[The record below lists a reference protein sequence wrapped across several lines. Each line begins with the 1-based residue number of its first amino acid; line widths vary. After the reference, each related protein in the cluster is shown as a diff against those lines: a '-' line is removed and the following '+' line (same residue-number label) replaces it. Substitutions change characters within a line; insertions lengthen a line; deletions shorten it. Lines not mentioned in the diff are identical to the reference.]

1 MTTIIQEPMDPYSSQ
16 FTVKPRP
23 RTTNNTEYSLDN
35 VRRRFLTPGGWR
47 DALEDTY
54 IEPGKAYLER
64 TATPGYMAPEKIENF
79 RKGLQVPFNERLPES
94 IGKMTNDAGET
105 VARTIP
111 GTRFAGEKLAQGLE
125 KSNALRTAV
134 NFIPGLN
141 LVGDVFDV
149 GEAVVSVLRGDRE
162 RQNQAKQL
170 ARELASSGMNLDQ
183 AIDYVESNAQLQD
196 LAGNIGIDDF
206 GKTLAYGAFTGGP
219 SLNPIAAAA
228 GFITGTDLQ
237 REKAIRNRMFKEE
250 FQRASQGVLGV

>member
-1 MTTIIQEPMDPYSSQ
+1 MKDIIDPNRVPTS
-16 FTVKPRP
+16 
-23 RTTNNTEYSLDN
+23 NTEYSLDN

-64 TATPGYMAPEKIENF
+64 TATPGYMAPDRIRNF
-79 RKGLQVPFNERLPES
+79 TKGLEVPFNERLPKN
-94 IGKMTNDAGET
+94 IGTITKGGKE

-111 GTRFAGEKLAQGLE
+111 GTRFAGTNLALGL
-125 KSNALRTAV
+125 KNSNALRTAI

-228 GFITGTDLQ
+228 GLITGTDLQ

-250 FQRASQGVLGV
+250 FQRASQGILGV

>member
-1 MTTIIQEPMDPYSSQ
+1 MREIQDPN
-16 FTVKPRP
+16 RNEGRI
-23 RTTNNTEYSLDN
+23 RTSNTDYSLDN
-35 VRRRFLTPGGWR
+35 VRRRFLTPGGWQ
-47 DALEDTY
+47 DAIEDTY
-54 IEPGKAYLER
+54 IEPTRAYLER
-64 TATPGYMAPEKIENF
+64 TATPGSMAPDRIRNF
-79 RKGLQVPFNERLPES
+79 TKGLQVPFNERLPEN
-94 IGKMTNDAGET
+94 IGMITKGGKK

-111 GTRFAGEKLAQGLE
+111 GTRFAGTNLALGLK
-125 KSNALRTAV
+125 KSNALRTAI

-149 GEAVVSVLRGDRE
+149 GEAVVGVLRGDRE

-183 AIDYVESNAQLQD
+183 AMDYVESNSQLQD

-228 GFITGTDLQ
+228 GLITGSDLQ
-237 REKAIRNRMFKEE
+237 REKAIRNRLFKEE
-250 FQRASQGVLGV
+250 FQRASLGF